1 MTQRLAGLTEA
12 QIRINAN
19 HIASMSG
26 DTTATGHM
34 YREELAQLRN
44 WARVGHPTAEDT
56 YEELMDYPV
65 RIGPHTVYGTFYT
78 SGSSI

>member
-56 YEELMDYPV
+56 YDELMDFGSP
-65 RIGPHTVYGTFYT
+65 IGPRNAYGVFYT
-78 SGSSI
+78 SGTAL